1 MSLDEVA
8 AGTRVLIVEDHDL
21 LAHSLAFALRA
32 DGMAVEVVLEDT
44 TREDILATA
53 EHFAPDVVLLD
64 LNLGAA
70 LGSGLPLVGPLRGLG
85 TAVVML
91 TGTTDRVKL
100 AECIEAG
107 AIGIVNKGESFDR
120 LVEAVKEAT
129 ELQSLL
135 TPAQRE
141 DLLAELRRQRHEER
155 QRLAAFERL
164 TAREQQVLAAL
175 MEGKSAE
182 GIAEESFVSL
192 ATVRSQIRSVLMKLG
207 VNSQLGAVALARRSG
222 WRYQ

>member
-85 TAVVML
+85 T
-91 TGTTDRVKL
+91 
-100 AECIEAG
+100 
-107 AIGIVNKGESFDR
+107 
-120 LVEAVKEAT
+120 
-129 ELQSLL
+129 
-135 TPAQRE
+135 
-141 DLLAELRRQRHEER
+141 
-155 QRLAAFERL
+155 
-164 TAREQQVLAAL
+164 
-175 MEGKSAE
+175 
-182 GIAEESFVSL
+182 
-192 ATVRSQIRSVLMKLG
+192 
-207 VNSQLGAVALARRSG
+207 
-222 WRYQ
+222 